1 MRWVTYEN
9 DVGRPRAGL
18 VVDDHIHGLGP
29 DVSVEG
35 MLGDGGE
42 AMRAA
47 AVRATEEPVEVID
60 FASARLHAPLRP
72 TQVRDFLTF
81 LDHLRNARGGP
92 DADIGEI
99 WEQMPAFYFS
109 NVAAVI
115 GPHESVPISPG
126 SEQFDFELEV
136 AAVVG
141 RAGSN
146 LHPDDAADHIAG
158 FTILCDWSARDVQ
171 YREMAFGLGPAK
183 GKDGATTLG
192 PMLVTVDELEPFRS
206 GGSYDLGMRAWI
218 GDEQVTDG
226 SMAQMNWSWGEM
238 LAYASRGTT
247 LLPGDVIGSGTVPL
261 GCLVERAR
269 TEGDAFR
276 GWLKPGD
283 TVRLEVDQLG
293 SLSQQIVDAPPL
305 HRLRTGF

>member
-1 MRWVTYEN
+1 MRWVIYVNGDGE
-9 DVGRPRAGL
+9 RRAGL
-18 VVDDHIHGLGP
+18 VVGESIHGLESGTT
-29 DVSVEG
+29 VEG
-35 MLGDGGE
+35 LLDDGE
-42 AMRAA
+42 AMATA
-47 AVRATEEPVEVID
+47 AVRATTAPAEVID
-60 FASARLHAPLRP
+60 LDGADLRAPLRP

-115 GPHESVPISPG
+115 GPHDPVPISPG
-126 SEQFDFELEV
+126 AEQFDFELEV
-136 AAVVG
+136 AAVIG
-141 RAGSN
+141 RPGSN
-146 LHPDDAADHIAG
+146 LRPDEAADHIVG
-158 FTILCDWSARDVQ
+158 FTIMCDWSARDIQ

-183 GKDGATTLG
+183 GKDGATTIG
-192 PMLVTVDELEPFRS
+192 PMLVTVDELEPYRVD
-206 GGSYDLGMRAWI
+206 GTYDLGMRAWI

-226 SMAQMNWSWGEM
+226 SMAQMDWSWGEM

-247 LLPGDVIGSGTVPL
+247 LLTGDVIGSGTVPL

-276 GWLKPGD
+276 GWLQPGD
-283 TVRLEVDQLG
+283 VVRLEVDELG
-293 SLSQQIVDAPPL
+293 SIAQEIVSAPPL